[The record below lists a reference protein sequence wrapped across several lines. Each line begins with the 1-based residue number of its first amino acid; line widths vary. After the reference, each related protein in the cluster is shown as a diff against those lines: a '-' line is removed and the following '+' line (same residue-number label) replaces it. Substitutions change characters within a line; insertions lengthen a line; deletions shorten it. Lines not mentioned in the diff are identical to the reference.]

1 MSIETYGTGER
12 LKVAASLSVPFGI
25 ERRIIL
31 LPVPTTR
38 DGKTVTATD
47 IELSDVVSGVGDNT
61 YIFGYGIPEEV
72 SRAAKE
78 DGASVYD
85 LSVDEDYLLDNAS
98 LTALGTLGYILT
110 TSRSAVCDISFGI
123 IGYGRIGEALS
134 RLLLFLGAGV
144 SVYTTREALRH
155 SLGEMGIGARG
166 MESPIDLH
174 GIDILINT
182 APRDM
187 SLEFSHG
194 LPLGMRLIDLA
205 SGDNFKGVEG
215 VERLPGIPERY
226 FPESAG
232 RTYAS
237 AIKRALLGVER

>member
-12 LKVAASLSVPFGI
+12 LRVAASLSVPFGI

-38 DGKTVTATD
+38 DNVTVSATD
-47 IELSDVVSGVGDNT
+47 IRLSEVISDVGADT
-61 YIFGYGIPEEV
+61 YIFGYGIP
-72 SRAAKE
+72 SDIACAARR

-85 LSVDEDYLLDNAS
+85 LSLDEEYLLENAS
-98 LTALGTLGYILT
+98 LTALGSLGYILT
-110 TSRSAVCDISFGI
+110 TSRRSVRETSFGI

-134 RLLLFLGAGV
+134 RLLLFLGARV
-144 SVYTTREALRH
+144 SVFTTRDALRQ

-187 SLEFSHG
+187 SAEFSHG
-194 LPLGMRLIDLA
+194 LPLGMRLIELA
-205 SGDNFKGVEG
+205 SGENFGGVEG
-215 VERLPGIPERY
+215 VERLPGLPERY

-237 AIKRALLGVER
+237 AIKRALLGGAL